1 MSAAPLRAGTRGRA
15 LAAALALLGAACAHR
30 GETDIA
36 TLASNSDQ
44 VIWEAGQKALEK
56 HQYEAA
62 RQHFKRI
69 IDGFPQSEYGPAARL
84 ALGDSYFQEAGTAS
98 YILAVAAYREFLT
111 IYPSHPRSDYA
122 QYQIGESYFK
132 QRNSPDRDQTP
143 TRNAL
148 DEYQRLLELYPSS
161 SFIEKAR
168 ARIKD
173 CRQSLGRAEFMA
185 GFFYQRTRQSCHA
198 AIARY
203 QAILT
208 EYPDYDQLDEV
219 LYRLGE
225 CLGLSGRPAEALPHL
240 NRLIEEFP
248 KSERVEDAQQLIAD
262 LSRVSPTQPPPSPSP
277 SPAASPSPSPAAP
290 VPTPTPTPAPQPP
303 PL

>member
-1 MSAAPLRAGTRGRA
+1 MDPGEAVKARL
-15 LAAALALLGAACAHR
+15 LLLALLAGWGCAHG
-30 GETDIA
+30 GEADIT

-122 QYQIGESYFK
+122 QFQTGECYFK
-132 QRNSPDRDQTP
+132 QRNGPDRDQTP
-143 TRNAL
+143 THNAL
-148 DEYQRLLELYPSS
+148 EEYQRLLEFYPSS
-161 SFIEKAR
+161 SYMER
-168 ARIKD
+168 ARTRIKE
-173 CRQSLGRAEFMA
+173 CRQSLGRAEYLA

-240 NRLIEEFP
+240 GRLIEEFP
-248 KSERVEDAQQLIAD
+248 KSDRVQDARD
-262 LSRVSPTQPPPSPSP
+262 LMAELSARGAPAPPSPSP
-277 SPAASPSPSPAAP
+277 APSPPASPAPPSA
-290 VPTPTPTPAPQPP
+290 VPTPPPAPTPPS
-303 PL
+303 

>member
-1 MSAAPLRAGTRGRA
+1 MGLDPGAAVKARL
-15 LAAALALLGAACAHR
+15 LLLALLADWGCAHG
-30 GETDIA
+30 GEPDIA

-44 VIWEAGQKALEK
+44 VIWEAGQKAVER
-56 HQYEAA
+56 HQYETA

-84 ALGDSYFQEAGTAS
+84 ALADSYFQEGGNAS

-122 QYQIGESYFK
+122 QFQIGECYSK
-132 QRNSPDRDQTP
+132 QRNGPDRDQTP

-148 DEYQRLLELYPSS
+148 EEYQRLLELYPSS
-161 SFIEKAR
+161 SNLEKAR
-168 ARIKD
+168 ARIKE
-173 CRQSLGRAEFMA
+173 CRQSLARSEFLA
-185 GFFYQRTRQSCHA
+185 GFFYQRTRQACHS

-203 QAILT
+203 QAILN
-208 EYPDYDQLDEV
+208 EYADYEQLDEV

-240 NRLIEEFP
+240 GRLIEEFP
-248 KSERVEDAQQLIAD
+248 KSDRVQDARD
-262 LSRVSPTQPPPSPSP
+262 LMAGLTARGAPAPPSPSP
-277 SPAASPSPSPAAP
+277 APSPGVLVPS
-290 VPTPTPTPAPQPP
+290 PTPPPAPQPP
-303 PL
+303 RS

>member
-1 MSAAPLRAGTRGRA
+1 MDPGAGVKARWLLLVA
-15 LAAALALLGAACAHR
+15 LAGWGCAHG
-30 GETDIA
+30 GEVDIA

-84 ALGDSYFQEAGTAS
+84 ALADSYFQEGGTGG
-98 YILAVAAYREFLT
+98 YILAIAAYREFLT

-122 QYQIGESYFK
+122 QFQTGECYFK
-132 QRNSPDRDQTP
+132 QRNGPDRDQTP

-148 DEYQRLLELYPSS
+148 DEYQRLLEFYASS
-161 SFIEKAR
+161 SYIEKAR
-168 ARIKD
+168 ERIRD
-173 CRQSLGRAEFMA
+173 CRQSLARAEYLA
-185 GFFYQRTRQSCHA
+185 GYFYQRTRQAYRA

-203 QAILT
+203 EAMLS
-208 EYPDYDQLDEV
+208 EYPDFDQLDEV

-225 CLGLSGRPAEALPHL
+225 CLGLAGRPAEALPHL
-240 NRLIEEFP
+240 GRLIEEFP
-248 KSERVEDAQQLIAD
+248 KSERAEDARRLMDD
-262 LSRVSPTQPPPSPSP
+262 LRSRGAPAAPPLLPTPDAPAAPSPAAPPAAPPTPPPSPS
-277 SPAASPSPSPAAP
+277 
-290 VPTPTPTPAPQPP
+290 
-303 PL
+303 

>member
-1 MSAAPLRAGTRGRA
+1 VKARL
-15 LAAALALLGAACAHR
+15 LLLALLGSWGCAHG
-30 GETDIA
+30 GEPDIA

-44 VIWEAGQKALEK
+44 VIWEAGQKALER

-84 ALGDSYFQEAGTAS
+84 ALADSYFQEGGNAS

-122 QYQIGESYFK
+122 QFQIGECHYK
-132 QRNSPDRDQTP
+132 QRNGPDRDQTP
-143 TRNAL
+143 TRSAL
-148 DEYQRLLELYPSS
+148 EEYQRLLELYPSS
-161 SFIEKAR
+161 SNLEKAR
-168 ARIKD
+168 ARIKE
-173 CRQSLGRAEFMA
+173 CRQSLARSEFLA
-185 GFFYQRTRQSCHA
+185 GFFYQRTRQACHS

-203 QAILT
+203 QAILN
-208 EYPDYDQLDEV
+208 EYADYEQLDEV

-240 NRLIEEFP
+240 GRLIEEFP
-248 KSERVEDAQQLIAD
+248 KSDRVQDARDLMAGLIA
-262 LSRVSPTQPPPSPSP
+262 RGAPAQPSP
-277 SPAASPSPSPAAP
+277 SPAPSPGAP
-290 VPTPTPTPAPQPP
+290 VPSPTPPPAPQPP
-303 PL
+303 RS

>member
-1 MSAAPLRAGTRGRA
+1 MDPGAGVKARWLLLVA
-15 LAAALALLGAACAHR
+15 LAGWGCASG
-30 GETDIA
+30 GEVDIA

-84 ALGDSYFQEAGTAS
+84 ALADSYFQEAGTAS
-98 YILAVAAYREFLT
+98 YILAIAAYREFLT

-122 QYQIGESYFK
+122 QFQAGECYFK
-132 QRNSPDRDQTP
+132 QRNGPDRDQTP

-148 DEYQRLLELYPSS
+148 DEYQRLLEFYASS
-161 SFIEKAR
+161 SYIEKAR
-168 ARIKD
+168 ERIKD
-173 CRQSLGRAEFMA
+173 CRQSLARAEYLA
-185 GFFYQRTRQSCHA
+185 GYFYQRTRQAYRA

-203 QAILT
+203 EAILT
-208 EYPDYDQLDEV
+208 EYPDFDQLDEV

-225 CLGLSGRPAEALPHL
+225 CLGLAGRPAEALPHL
-240 NRLIEEFP
+240 GRLIEEFP
-248 KSERVEDAQQLIAD
+248 KSERAEDARRLMDD
-262 LSRVSPTQPPPSPSP
+262 LRSRGAPAAPSLLPTAEPTAILPPVTPPAAPPTPPPS
-277 SPAASPSPSPAAP
+277 
-290 VPTPTPTPAPQPP
+290 TP
-303 PL
+303 